1 MSQLLGIAIVVCK
14 AVVCIFKP
22 NPGFLDRETKNMRE
36 GNVFFFLSSGD
47 PCTPCDFD
55 LIGLAGVAVVG
66 HDIEPDPMTNWE
78 ADNML
83 TAIWRDD
90 YSRQKL
96 FV

>member
-1 MSQLLGIAIVVCK
+1 
-14 AVVCIFKP
+14 
-22 NPGFLDRETKNMRE
+22 
-36 GNVFFFLSSGD
+36 
-47 PCTPCDFD
+47 
-55 LIGLAGVAVVG
+55 
-66 HDIEPDPMTNWE
+66 MTNWE